1 MSENYT
7 KVAVV
12 TGSSSGIGFE
22 TCLELGRNGFIVCAT
37 MRDTQKSKG
46 LEKIAEKE
54 KISLKVYEMDV
65 NHDYSVKNT
74 ISDIVRGFGR
84 IDVLVN
90 NAGYGLF
97 GAVEDLS
104 IQDIKGQFETNVFGI
119 VRVIQNVL
127 PTMRMQRNG
136 TIVNVSSLAGIA
148 GFPSQSIYC
157 GTKYAV
163 EGISE
168 ALSYELDPFG
178 IKVVLIE
185 PGVINTEFVQD
196 LIVPDFKYNVNKNDK
211 VVDKDESENNEPS
224 ESPYNKTIAK
234 FLGFYYNAMSKAPG
248 PKLVAT
254 EILSA
259 YTKVSSKKY
268 SGNLLRIPIGSDST
282 KYSKLKKELSDT
294 EFHNLIIDTLLK

>member
-37 MRDTQKSKG
+37 MRDTQKSKE
-46 LEKIAEKE
+46 LEKKAEKE

-65 NHDYSVKNT
+65 NHDFSVKYT
-74 ISDIVRGFGR
+74 ISDIVKSYGR
-84 IDVLVN
+84 IDVVVN

-104 IQDIKGQFETNVFGI
+104 IQDIKSQFETNVFGI
-119 VRVIQNVL
+119 IRVIQNVL
-127 PTMRMQRNG
+127 PAMRMQCSG
-136 TIVNVSSLAGIA
+136 TIVNISSLAGIA

-168 ALSYELDPFG
+168 ALSYELGPLG

-196 LIVPDFKYNVNKNDK
+196 LVVPDFKYDINKNGK
-211 VVDKDESENNEPS
+211 IIKNNESENQKSS
-224 ESPYNKTIAK
+224 ESLYNKTIAK
-234 FLGFYYNAMSKAPG
+234 FLEFYFNAMSKAPG
-248 PKLVAT
+248 PNLVAT
-254 EILSA
+254 EILAS
-259 YTKVSSKKY
+259 YTKVNSKEY
-268 SGNLLRIPIGSDST
+268 SGNLLRVPIGSDAT
-282 KYSKLKKELSDT
+282 KYSKLKKDLSDT
-294 EFHNLIIDTLLK
+294 EFHNLIVDNLLK